1 MAEEI
6 FTSLGGS
13 DIHAVFGNYKFASI
27 QMIRYAVSREKAP
40 IYTLGSPSARA
51 TARGKRSVSGAFVF
65 TIIDRKGLVKAMAEA
80 GGAKDGEVFLSLD
93 EIANFANSANVA
105 KPKPSDM
112 YKNATMH
119 KNAISAGGTVGITG
133 VVGTGN
139 GNKAASFNPYTDES
153 IFQEK
158 NFGTRAAPYLAD
170 QLLPFDITI
179 VGIPEYGSAYAK
191 RLIIHG
197 VEIMTEASGT
207 SIDDLV
213 IEKQNSFIAR
223 SVSDWVALTDMGGA
237 TGSGTVNNNRFA
249 RW

>member
-27 QMIRYAVSREKAP
+27 QMIRYAVSREKAQ

-65 TIIDRKGLVKAMAEA
+65 TLIDRQGLVKAMAKA
-80 GGAKDGEVFLSLD
+80 GGAKGEVFLSND
-93 EIANFANSANVA
+93 ELANFSNSAA
-105 KPKPSDM
+105 KEKLD
-112 YKNATMH
+112 KHRNAL
-119 KNAISAGGTVGITG
+119 SAGGTVAITG
-133 VVGTGN
+133 VVGVGN
-139 GNKAASFNPYTDES
+139 GSKAASFNPYTDES
-153 IFQEK
+153 IFQET
-158 NFGTRAAPYLAD
+158 NFGARAAPYLAD

-223 SVSDWVALTDMGGA
+223 SVSDWVALSDVGGA
-237 TGSGTVNNNRFA
+237 TGSGVVTDRFA
-249 RW
+249 KW

>member
-27 QMIRYAVSREKAP
+27 QMIRYAVSREKAQ

-65 TIIDRKGLVKAMAEA
+65 TLIDKKGLVRAMAEA
-80 GGAKDGEVFLSLD
+80 GGTATGDVFLSHD
-93 EIANFANSANVA
+93 EIANFANSANTA
-105 KPKPSDM
+105 KPKASDM
-112 YKNATMH
+112 YKNTTR
-119 KNAISAGGTVGITG
+119 AGGTIGITG
-133 VVGTGN
+133 VVGGTSGGN
-139 GNKAASFNPYTDES
+139 ASNFNPYVDES
-153 IFQEK
+153 IFSEN
-158 NFGTRAAPYLAD
+158 NFGTRATPYLAD

-223 SVSDWVALTDMGGA
+223 SVSDWVALTDIGSA
-237 TGSGTVNNNRFA
+237 TGSGNLNNDRFS

>member
-27 QMIRYAVSREKAP
+27 QMIRYAVSREKAQ

-65 TIIDRKGLVKAMAEA
+65 TLIDKKGLVKAMAEA
-80 GGAKDGEVFLSLD
+80 GGAKDGEVFLSHD
-93 EIANFANSANVA
+93 EIANFANSANAA
-105 KPKPSDM
+105 KPKPLDM
-112 YKNATMH
+112 PYKNA
-119 KNAISAGGTVGITG
+119 ASAGGTVGITG
-133 VVGTGN
+133 VVGVGN
-139 GNKAASFNPYTDES
+139 GNSAASFNPYTDES
-153 IFQEK
+153 IFQES

-223 SVSDWVALTDMGGA
+223 SISDWVALTGIGGA
-237 TGSGTVNNNRFA
+237 TGSGTVKNNRFA
-249 RW
+249 KW

>member
-27 QMIRYAVSREKAP
+27 QMIRYAVSREKAQ

-65 TIIDRKGLVKAMAEA
+65 TLIDKKGLVKAMAEA
-80 GGAKDGEVFLSLD
+80 GGTKDGEVFLSHD
-93 EIANFANSANVA
+93 ELANFANSANVA

-112 YKNATMH
+112 YKNAT
-119 KNAISAGGTVGITG
+119 SAGGTIGITG

-139 GNKAASFNPYTDES
+139 GNQAASFNPYTDES
-153 IFQEK
+153 IFQEN

-191 RLIIHG
+191 RLVIHG

-223 SVSDWVALTDMGGA
+223 SVSDWVALTDIGGA
-237 TGSGTVNNNRFA
+237 TGSGTTNNNRFA

>member
-1 MAEEI
+1 MAEET

-27 QMIRYAVSREKAP
+27 QMIRYAVSREKAQ

-65 TIIDRKGLVKAMAEA
+65 TLIDKKGLVKAMAEA
-80 GGAKDGEVFLSLD
+80 GGTKDGEVFLSHD

-112 YKNATMH
+112 YKNAT
-119 KNAISAGGTVGITG
+119 SAGGTVGITG
-133 VVGTGN
+133 VVGVGN
-139 GNKAASFNPYTDES
+139 GNSAASFNPYTDES
-153 IFQEK
+153 IFQEN

-223 SVSDWVALTDMGGA
+223 SVSDWVALTDIGGA

>member
-27 QMIRYAVSREKAP
+27 QMIRYAVSREKAQ

-65 TIIDRKGLVKAMAEA
+65 TLIDKKGLVKAMAEA
-80 GGAKDGEVFLSLD
+80 GGTKDGEVFLSYD
-93 EIANFANSANVA
+93 EIANFANSANAA
-105 KPKPSDM
+105 KPKPLDM
-112 YKNATMH
+112 PYKNA
-119 KNAISAGGTVGITG
+119 ASAGGTVGITG
-133 VVGTGN
+133 VVGVGN
-139 GNKAASFNPYTDES
+139 GSKAASFNPYTDES

-223 SVSDWVALTDMGGA
+223 SVSDWVALTDIGGA
-237 TGSGTVNNNRFA
+237 TGSGTANNNRFA
-249 RW
+249 KW

>member
-1 MAEEI
+1 MSLEDNI
-6 FTSLGGS
+6 YTSLGGS

-27 QMIRYAVSREKAP
+27 QMIRYAVSREKAQ

-65 TIIDRKGLVKAMAEA
+65 TLIDQKGLVKAMAEA
-80 GGAKDGEVFLSLD
+80 NGAGDVFLSND
-93 EIANFANSANVA
+93 EINNFANSSNQA
-105 KPKPSDM
+105 KFKPEDN
-112 YKNATMH
+112 YKLATR
-119 KNAISAGGTVGITG
+119 SGGTFAKEGKLGSEFT
-133 VVGTGN
+133 
-139 GNKAASFNPYTDES
+139 PYTDES
-153 IFQEK
+153 IFNED
-158 NFGTRAAPYLAD
+158 NFGKKTRPYIAD

-179 VGIPEYGSAYAK
+179 VGVPEYGSRYAK

-223 SVSDWVALTDMGGA
+223 NVSDWVSFKELGGK
-237 TGSGTVNNNRFA
+237 TGSAVDRFEK
-249 RW
+249 W